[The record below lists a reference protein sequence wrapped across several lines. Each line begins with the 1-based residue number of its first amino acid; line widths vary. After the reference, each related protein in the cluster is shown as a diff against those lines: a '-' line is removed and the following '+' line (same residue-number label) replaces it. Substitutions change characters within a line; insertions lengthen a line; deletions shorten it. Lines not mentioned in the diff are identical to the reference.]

1 MTQMRFNWSSLLD
14 VLFQQLVN
22 IPFRYWTRQHAVFWV
37 SASRH
42 ISPTDECYWE
52 NGVKLDDVC
61 HRVKHLRRDK
71 MQAAV
76 NITLSMS
83 ACWSVF
89 LNLPTHIIWSLSCSQ
104 DVLARA
110 VNEPYFYIV
119 NLLVVIHSQHQGF
132 TVGVHGA
139 VSYQKC
145 SILMWLTWQKK
156 TYLASNTH
164 FWFISD

>member
-14 VLFQQLVN
+14 ALLQQLVN
-22 IPFRYWTRQHAVFWV
+22 IPFRYWTRQHAVFWI

-42 ISPTDECYWE
+42 ISPTYECYWE
-52 NGVKLDDVC
+52 NGVELDDVC
-61 HRVKHLRRDK
+61 HRVKHLRRNK
-71 MQAAV
+71 MWAAV
-76 NITLSMS
+76 KYNAEES

-89 LNLPTHIIWSLSCSQ
+89 LNLSTHIVWSLSCSQ
-104 DVLARA
+104 DVLAHA

-119 NLLVVIHSQHQGF
+119 DLLVVIHSQHQGF

-145 SILMWLTWQKK
+145 SILMWLMWQKK
-156 TYLASNTH
+156 TYLASSTYI
-164 FWFISD
+164 FCIF